1 MKQRP
6 RFRNLEMFKQALWR
20 ALREE
25 SGQDLVEYSL
35 LLVLIG
41 TASIAVVD
49 RFGDVVYYTFL
60 RITRWI
66 TTQGIDPY

>member
-1 MKQRP
+1 MKQRSQ
-6 RFRNLEMFKQALWR
+6 FAHLEKIKLALWR
-20 ALREE
+20 VLREE

>member
-1 MKQRP
+1 MKQGNQITR
-6 RFRNLEMFKQALWR
+6 LEKFKVALWR
-20 ALREE
+20 VMREE

-35 LLVLIG
+35 LLMLVA

-60 RITRWI
+60 RITRFI
-66 TTQGIDPY
+66 VTQGKDPF

>member
-1 MKQRP
+1 MKQP
-6 RFRNLEMFKQALWR
+6 TRFLHVETIKQALFR
-20 ALREE
+20 VLREE

-49 RFGDVVYYTFL
+49 RFGDAVYYTFL